1 MRLKQAQASGKA
13 VLRKKNVFSRML
25 AQWDLQILLVPGILL
40 VLLFS
45 YVPMY
50 GVVMGFQDFQLGDF
64 PGFSQWVGFKHFQ
77 TMFADKYFGLAMRNT
92 LVISALKMFIGF
104 PLPIFFA
111 VLLNEMNFQPL
122 KKTVQTVSY
131 LPHFISTVVMAGM
144 LILFLSPSTG
154 IIAKL
159 VGLLGFKLPNLMG
172 SAKAFPHIY
181 VWSEAWQ
188 HVGWDSILYIATL
201 SSVDPTLYEAATMDG
216 ANKWHKMIHIDV
228 PALLPTAT
236 IMFIMRMGSVMSV
249 GFEKVYLL
257 QNTLN
262 STSSEII
269 STYVYK
275 MGLVSSQYSLSA
287 AIGLFN
293 NIINLVLLLAVNF
306 ISSKMSDTSLI

>member
-1 MRLKQAQASGKA
+1 MSANHSKT
-13 VLRKKNVFSRML
+13 KKKSSIGFVEGVRRSRPL
-25 AQWDLQILLVPGILL
+25 YLLMFPSIIIFA
-40 VLLFS
+40 LFT
-45 YVPMY
+45 YYPMY
-50 GVVMGFQDFQLGDF
+50 GIVIAFKNFTPAEGIMGSSWAGL
-64 PGFSQWVGFKHFQ
+64 
-77 TMFADKYFGLAMRNT
+77 KYFKQYFNSYQFGLTIKNT
-92 LVISALKMFIGF
+92 IIISLYTIAVTF
-104 PLPIFFA
+104 PLPVIMGLLVNQMKAQKFKKFF
-111 VLLNEMNFQPL
+111 Q
-122 KKTVQTVSY
+122 VSTY
-131 LPHFISTVVMAGM
+131 LP
-144 LILFLSPSTG
+144 
-154 IIAKL
+154 
-159 VGLLGFKLPNLMG
+159 
-172 SAKAFPHIY
+172 KAFPHIY

-306 ISSKMSDTSLI
+306 LSSKMSDTSLI

>member
-1 MRLKQAQASGKA
+1 
-13 VLRKKNVFSRML
+13 ML
-25 AQWDLQILLVPGILL
+25 PSIIIFA
-40 VLLFS
+40 LFT
-45 YVPMY
+45 YYPMY
-50 GVVMGFQDFQLGDF
+50 GIVIAFKNFTPAEGIMGSSWAGL
-64 PGFSQWVGFKHFQ
+64 
-77 TMFADKYFGLAMRNT
+77 KYFKQYFNSYQFGLTIKNT
-92 LVISALKMFIGF
+92 IIISLYTIAVTF
-104 PLPIFFA
+104 PLPVIMGLLVNQMKAQKFKKFF
-111 VLLNEMNFQPL
+111 Q
-122 KKTVQTVSY
+122 VSTY
-131 LPHFISTVVMAGM
+131 LPHFISTVVMCGM
-144 LILFLSPSTG
+144 IMLFLSPSSGIIAKLLSFVGIDMPILFLSPSTG

>member
-1 MRLKQAQASGKA
+1 
-13 VLRKKNVFSRML
+13 
-25 AQWDLQILLVPGILL
+25 
-40 VLLFS
+40 
-45 YVPMY
+45 
-50 GVVMGFQDFQLGDF
+50 
-64 PGFSQWVGFKHFQ
+64 
-77 TMFADKYFGLAMRNT
+77 
-92 LVISALKMFIGF
+92 
-104 PLPIFFA
+104 
-111 VLLNEMNFQPL
+111 
-122 KKTVQTVSY
+122 
-131 LPHFISTVVMAGM
+131 MAGM

-236 IMFIMRMGSVMSV
+236 IMFIMRMGSVMSI

-306 ISSKMSDTSLI
+306 LSSKMSDTSLI

>member
-1 MRLKQAQASGKA
+1 MSANHSKT
-13 VLRKKNVFSRML
+13 KKKSSIGFVEGVRRSRPL
-25 AQWDLQILLVPGILL
+25 YLLMIPSIIIFA
-40 VLLFS
+40 LFT
-45 YVPMY
+45 YYPMY
-50 GVVMGFQDFQLGDF
+50 GIVIAFKNFTPADGIMGSSWAGL
-64 PGFSQWVGFKHFQ
+64 
-77 TMFADKYFGLAMRNT
+77 KYFKQYFNSYQFGLTIKNT
-92 LVISALKMFIGF
+92 IIISLYTIAVTF
-104 PLPIFFA
+104 PLPVIMGLLVNQMKAQKFKKFF
-111 VLLNEMNFQPL
+111 Q
-122 KKTVQTVSY
+122 VSTY

-172 SAKAFPHIY
+172 SAKAFPH
-181 VWSEAWQ
+181 
-188 HVGWDSILYIATL
+188 
-201 SSVDPTLYEAATMDG
+201 MDG